1 MDPVHAN
8 ACDIAALETHAFAP
22 CWVPAFQ
29 VPVTRA
35 VAERVPE
42 PARSE
47 KIQRFVI
54 VTIFA
59 GRRIAR
65 QPSVLRTVVRPDVG
79 LSMGSFGQ
87 GSPTPVFGEPQ
98 VQRRSSNPE
107 APSSLCQV
115 S

>member
-8 ACDIAALETHAFAP
+8 ASDIAALETHAFAP

-47 KIQRFVI
+47 KIQRFLI

-65 QPSVLRTVVRPDVG
+65 QPSALRTVVRPDVR
-79 LSMGSFGQ
+79 LSVGQLVKAGPPPYFGS
-87 GSPTPVFGEPQ
+87 
-98 VQRRSSNPE
+98 RRE
-107 APSSLCQV
+107 
-115 S
+115 